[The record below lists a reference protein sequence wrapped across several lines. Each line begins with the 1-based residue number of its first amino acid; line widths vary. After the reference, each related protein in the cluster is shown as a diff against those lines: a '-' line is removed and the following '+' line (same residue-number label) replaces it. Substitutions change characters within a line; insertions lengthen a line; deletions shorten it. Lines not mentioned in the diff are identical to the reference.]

1 MNEPHETPA
10 EYAARFDREW
20 AAVVEPIISEM
31 EAANGIQPADDPD
44 DPEELVNIEEEMRL
58 SRQRRRAG

>member
-1 MNEPHETPA
+1 MNEPHETAA

-20 AAVVEPIISEM
+20 AAIVEPIIDELDR
-31 EAANGIQPADDPD
+31 ARGIEPD
-44 DPEELVNIEEEMRL
+44 DQAEETIDLQLEMDL